1 MGLPPNQSGYHGYSE
16 ARADKAALEQLVG
29 AYSHLVDVVAFRFLV
44 DLPPSVDRGDLIAEG
59 RIGLIEAINRFD
71 PDKNVKFET
80 FATWRIRGAI
90 LDYLRK
96 LDWSPRSLRKKAREI
111 SEVQSRLDKRL
122 GKAAEDAE
130 VAKELGVSIE
140 EYREILG
147 KISALTVAGFS
158 DLDFRVTEG
167 IEDRRTTPEES
178 ASRTHFVKSLAA
190 AVRLLPDREKHVL
203 ELYYHKGLSLKEIGE
218 ILDLSESRI
227 CQIHSSAVLRLRGM
241 MMDWRG
247 EI

>member
-1 MGLPPNQSGYHGYSE
+1 MEHPQPRNGHHVYSE
-16 ARADKAALEQLVG
+16 ARADRAALEQLVD
-29 AYSHLVDVVAFRFLV
+29 AYSHLVEVVAYRFLI
-44 DLPPSVDRGDLIAEG
+44 DLPPSVDRGDLIGEG

-80 FATWRIRGAI
+80 FATWRIRGSI

-111 SEVQSRLDKRL
+111 SEAQSRLDKKL

-130 VAKELGVSIE
+130 VAKELGVSLD
-140 EYREILG
+140 EYREMLG

-158 DLDFRVTEG
+158 DLDVRTTEG
-167 IEDRRTTPEES
+167 IEDLRTTPDES
-178 ASRTHFVKSLAA
+178 ASRSHFVKSLAA

-203 ELYYHKGLSLKEIGE
+203 GLYYHKGLSLKEIGD
-218 ILDLSESRI
+218 ILELSESRI

-241 MMDWRG
+241 MKDWRG